1 MKLLL
6 TLVPVLA
13 LATAAAA
20 CGGDGGRL
28 TLEEYFERFAAIQ
41 ERMEA
46 LVEEADTSQP
56 AVTVT
61 PATPGA
67 ATAEAASDQEQI
79 DAQLEPL
86 AASLPV
92 LADFT
97 EALVGIDPPAEV
109 EDLHNEFVDMLREVT
124 AINQDIVDQLE
135 DAASS
140 SDLEEVVESTRPQ
153 FIRVLERGAR
163 VCSEL
168 QEVADA
174 NGIDV
179 DLGCEV
185 E

>member
-6 TLVPVLA
+6 TLVSALA

-41 ERMEA
+41 ERTEA
-46 LVEEADTSQP
+46 LVEEEADTSQP

-67 ATAEAASDQEQI
+67 ATAEAASDQDQI
-79 DAQLEPL
+79 DVQLEPL

-92 LADFT
+92 VADFT

-109 EDLHNEFVDMLREVT
+109 EDLHNEFVDVLREVT
-124 AINQDIVDQLE
+124 AITQDIVDQLE

-140 SDLEEVVESTRPQ
+140 SDLEEIGKYQSPIHSR
-153 FIRVLERGAR
+153 A
-163 VCSEL
+163 
-168 QEVADA
+168 
-174 NGIDV
+174 
-179 DLGCEV
+179 
-185 E
+185 